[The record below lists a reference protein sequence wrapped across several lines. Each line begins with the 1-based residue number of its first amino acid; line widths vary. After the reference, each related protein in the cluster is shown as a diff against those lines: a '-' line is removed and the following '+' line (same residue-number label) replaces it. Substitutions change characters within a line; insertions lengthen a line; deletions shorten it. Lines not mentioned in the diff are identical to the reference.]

1 MKKFY
6 LSFVTICLIFSA
18 TAPLPV
24 TVYAETNSPEEISP
38 NNTEEKPTQEGSTT
52 SSNETN
58 EKKPATADKTNEE
71 TTNASN
77 TAADTSSPEKET
89 TPDTKTTSPSPKEK
103 AATNQLLAAGD
114 TYIDTF
120 PDEAFAKVIALQ
132 ITGNDDTSQVV
143 TQEQLDSITS
153 LNASGKN
160 ITDVTGINQLTN
172 LTSIDL
178 SQNQLTSIAPI
189 TDLTSLTS
197 LNVSNNLLSIVVI
210 TTAQNIPNLTSLNIS
225 NNPTITKLSI
235 ADQAKLTSFS
245 AALGG
250 SQTSALE
257 ELTLSNLPALT
268 TAGTSSPNSVYF
280 SNYSDV
286 LTTVKLN
293 GLPKIQRAI
302 FDNNLIDDIDVHDMA
317 GLTTLEL
324 HANELTDINKLA
336 DLPMLNYLNASSN
349 QLTTAGIA
357 NVVQLDALQ
366 TLYLDS
372 NLLTSFTLDA
382 ENDLPN
388 LTNLSISSMPTITN
402 IHIADQAKLTS
413 FSASL
418 GGSQTS
424 ALEELTLSNLP
435 ALTTAGTSSPN
446 SVYFSNYSD
455 VLTTVKLNG
464 LPKIQRAIFDNN
476 LIDEVDVH
484 DMDALTTLELHAN
497 ELTDIN
503 KLADLPMLNYLNAS
517 SNQLTNAGIANVV
530 QLDALQ
536 TLYLDSNLLTSFTLD
551 AENDLPNLT
560 NLSISSMPAITN
572 IHIADQAKLTSFSAS
587 LGGRQSALE
596 ELTLSNLPALT
607 TAGTSSPNSVYFS
620 NYSDVLTT
628 VKLNGLPK
636 IQRAIFDNNLIDD
649 IDVHDMA
656 GLTTLELHA
665 NELTD
670 INKLADLPML
680 NYLNASSNQL
690 TNAGIANVVQLDAL
704 QTLYLDSNLLTSF
717 TLDAENDLPN
727 LTNLSI
733 SSMPTITNIH
743 IADQAK
749 LTSFSASL
757 GGRQSALE
765 ELTLSN
771 LPALTTAGTSSPNSV
786 SFSNYSDVLTTVKLN
801 GLPKIQRAIFDNNLI
816 DEVDVHDMDALTTL
830 DLHANE
836 LTDINNL
843 QDVPL
848 LNNINVNNNHIAVL
862 PANLETQVPNLKT
875 LSAGSQT
882 ISLPTQIV
890 SGDLS
895 VANGISN
902 NGVIS
907 APTTI
912 SNSGVYQDGNVNWVY
927 DDIKNLSSVSYN
939 FSEPVNYSGVVGT
952 FSGTVTQPIKVSL
965 APVITA
971 EDSITYPKFS
981 TVTEAEF
988 LTDIQASTS
997 DDSSITSDFG
1007 TVVDFSTPGDYT
1019 VTLNS
1024 ENEDGVPAN
1033 PVTVTVTVEKAPA
1046 PIITADSEITYMKHS
1061 TITSA
1066 EFLTGIHATTNDGS
1080 PITSDF
1086 ETVVDFETAGDY
1098 TVTLQSVNSDGIAA
1112 TPVTVTV
1119 HVEKAPA
1126 PIITADSEISYA
1138 KNSTID
1144 SQQFYNDIH
1153 ASTSDGSPIT
1163 SDFDAVVDFTT
1174 PGDYTVTL
1182 NSVNEDG
1189 IAASPITVVVHVEKT
1204 PAPIIT
1210 ADSEISYAK
1219 NSTIDSQQFY
1229 NDIHASTS
1237 DDSPI
1242 TSDFE
1247 TVVDFTTPGDY
1258 TVTLNSVNSDG
1269 VAADPVSVTVHVS
1282 KDPAPI
1288 ISADSEI
1295 TYSKHSNISPAE
1307 FLTAIHA
1314 TTNDG
1319 SPITSNF
1326 ETVVNFEKAGD
1337 YTITLQSMNS
1347 DGVLATPV
1355 TVIVHIAK
1363 DPAPIITAD
1372 SEISYKINSKVDLQ
1386 QFYKDVHATTNDGS
1400 PITSNFKTA
1409 VNFAVTG
1416 DYTVT
1421 LQAKNSDG
1429 VAAEPVKVIV
1439 HITAN
1444 EPTPTPPD
1452 NNGNS
1457 SNSGNNRNSGNSD
1470 NNSSNGAGNGTANNS
1485 NKEGQQTNNSLPD
1498 TGDTNNSLVGIFF
1511 LLIAFSI
1518 FRTAK
1523 KKVK

>member
-1 MKKFY
+1 MG
-6 LSFVTICLIFSA
+6 T
-18 TAPLPV
+18 
-24 TVYAETNSPEEISP
+24 TNS
-38 NNTEEKPTQEGSTT
+38 
-52 SSNETN
+52 
-58 EKKPATADKTNEE
+58 A
-71 TTNASN
+71 
-77 TAADTSSPEKET
+77 
-89 TPDTKTTSPSPKEK
+89 
-103 AATNQLLAAGD
+103 
-114 TYIDTF
+114 
-120 PDEAFAKVIALQ
+120 
-132 ITGNDDTSQVV
+132 
-143 TQEQLDSITS
+143 
-153 LNASGKN
+153 
-160 ITDVTGINQLTN
+160 
-172 LTSIDL
+172 
-178 SQNQLTSIAPI
+178 
-189 TDLTSLTS
+189 
-197 LNVSNNLLSIVVI
+197 
-210 TTAQNIPNLTSLNIS
+210 
-225 NNPTITKLSI
+225 
-235 ADQAKLTSFS
+235 
-245 AALGG
+245 
-250 SQTSALE
+250 
-257 ELTLSNLPALT
+257 
-268 TAGTSSPNSVYF
+268 NSVTF

-293 GLPKIQRAI
+293 GLPKIQRAN
-302 FDNNLIDDIDVHDMA
+302 FDRNLIGDIDVHDMA
-317 GLTTLEL
+317 GLTYLDL
-324 HANELTDINKLA
+324 DSNELTEINKLA
-336 DLPMLNYLNASSN
+336 DLPALTSLDVSSN
-349 QLTTAGIA
+349 QLTNAGIT

-418 GGSQTS
+418 GGSQS

-435 ALTTAGTSSPN
+435 ALTQAVGTTNSAN
-446 SVYFSNYSD
+446 SVTFSNYSD

-464 LPKIQRAIFDNN
+464 LPKIQNADFDSNF
-476 LIDEVDVH
+476 IDEVDVH
-484 DMDALTTLELHAN
+484 DMA
-497 ELTDIN
+497 
-503 KLADLPMLNYLNAS
+503 
-517 SNQLTNAGIANVV
+517 
-530 QLDALQ
+530 
-536 TLYLDSNLLTSFTLD
+536 
-551 AENDLPNLT
+551 
-560 NLSISSMPAITN
+560 
-572 IHIADQAKLTSFSAS
+572 
-587 LGGRQSALE
+587 
-596 ELTLSNLPALT
+596 
-607 TAGTSSPNSVYFS
+607 
-620 NYSDVLTT
+620 
-628 VKLNGLPK
+628 
-636 IQRAIFDNNLIDD
+636 
-649 IDVHDMA
+649 
-656 GLTTLELHA
+656 
-665 NELTD
+665 
-670 INKLADLPML
+670 
-680 NYLNASSNQL
+680 
-690 TNAGIANVVQLDAL
+690 
-704 QTLYLDSNLLTSF
+704 
-717 TLDAENDLPN
+717 
-727 LTNLSI
+727 
-733 SSMPTITNIH
+733 
-743 IADQAK
+743 
-749 LTSFSASL
+749 
-757 GGRQSALE
+757 
-765 ELTLSN
+765 
-771 LPALTTAGTSSPNSV
+771 
-786 SFSNYSDVLTTVKLN
+786 
-801 GLPKIQRAIFDNNLI
+801 
-816 DEVDVHDMDALTTL
+816 ALTTL

-912 SNSGVYQDGNVNWVY
+912 SNSGVYQDGIVNWVY

-1144 SQQFYNDIH
+1144 GQQFYNDIH

-1210 ADSEISYAK
+1210 TDSEISYAK

-1269 VAADPVSVTVHVS
+1269 VAADTVSVTVHVS

-1337 YTITLQSMNS
+1337 YTVTLQSMNS

>member
-103 AATNQLLAAGD
+103 AATTQLLAAGD

-132 ITGNDDTSQVV
+132 ITGSDDTSQVV

-235 ADQAKLTSFS
+235 ADQANLTSFS
-245 AALGG
+245 ASLGG

-268 TAGTSSPNSVYF
+268 QATGSTSSANSVYF

-293 GLPKIQRAI
+293 GLPKIQRVYLQ
-302 FDNNLIDDIDVHDMA
+302 NNLIDDIDVHDMA
-317 GLTTLEL
+317 GLTYLDL
-324 HANELTDINKLA
+324 DSNELTEINKLA
-336 DLPMLNYLNASSN
+336 DLPALTSLDVDSNQLTNAGIANVVQLDALQTLYLSSNLLTSFTLDAENDLPNLTSLSISSMPTITNIHIADQAKLTSFSASLGGSQTSALEELTLSNLPALTQAVGTTNSANSVTFSNYSDVLTTVKLNGLPKIQRANFDRNLIGDIDVHDMAGLTYLDLDSNELTEINKLADLPALTSLDVSSN
-349 QLTTAGIA
+349 QLTNAGIT

-418 GGSQTS
+418 GGSQS

-435 ALTTAGTSSPN
+435 ALTQAVGTTNSAN
-446 SVYFSNYSD
+446 SVTFSNYSD

-464 LPKIQRAIFDNN
+464 LPKIQNADFDSNF
-476 LIDEVDVH
+476 IDEVDVH
-484 DMDALTTLELHAN
+484 DMA
-497 ELTDIN
+497 
-503 KLADLPMLNYLNAS
+503 
-517 SNQLTNAGIANVV
+517 
-530 QLDALQ
+530 
-536 TLYLDSNLLTSFTLD
+536 
-551 AENDLPNLT
+551 
-560 NLSISSMPAITN
+560 
-572 IHIADQAKLTSFSAS
+572 
-587 LGGRQSALE
+587 
-596 ELTLSNLPALT
+596 
-607 TAGTSSPNSVYFS
+607 
-620 NYSDVLTT
+620 
-628 VKLNGLPK
+628 
-636 IQRAIFDNNLIDD
+636 
-649 IDVHDMA
+649 
-656 GLTTLELHA
+656 
-665 NELTD
+665 
-670 INKLADLPML
+670 
-680 NYLNASSNQL
+680 
-690 TNAGIANVVQLDAL
+690 
-704 QTLYLDSNLLTSF
+704 
-717 TLDAENDLPN
+717 
-727 LTNLSI
+727 
-733 SSMPTITNIH
+733 
-743 IADQAK
+743 
-749 LTSFSASL
+749 
-757 GGRQSALE
+757 
-765 ELTLSN
+765 
-771 LPALTTAGTSSPNSV
+771 
-786 SFSNYSDVLTTVKLN
+786 
-801 GLPKIQRAIFDNNLI
+801 
-816 DEVDVHDMDALTTL
+816 ALTTL

-1144 SQQFYNDIH
+1144 GQQFYNDIH

-1189 IAASPITVVVHVEKT
+1189 IAASPITVVVHVEKM

-1210 ADSEISYAK
+1210 TDSEISYAK

-1337 YTITLQSMNS
+1337 YTVTLQSMNS

-1470 NNSSNGAGNGTANNS
+1470 NNSSNSAGNGTANNS

>member
-1 MKKFY
+1 M
-6 LSFVTICLIFSA
+6 
-18 TAPLPV
+18 
-24 TVYAETNSPEEISP
+24 
-38 NNTEEKPTQEGSTT
+38 
-52 SSNETN
+52 
-58 EKKPATADKTNEE
+58 
-71 TTNASN
+71 
-77 TAADTSSPEKET
+77 
-89 TPDTKTTSPSPKEK
+89 
-103 AATNQLLAAGD
+103 
-114 TYIDTF
+114 
-120 PDEAFAKVIALQ
+120 IALQ
-132 ITGNDDTSQVV
+132 ITGSDDTSQVV

-235 ADQAKLTSFS
+235 ADQANLTSFS
-245 AALGG
+245 ASLGG

-268 TAGTSSPNSVYF
+268 QATGSTSSANSVYF

-293 GLPKIQRAI
+293 GLPKIQRAN
-302 FDNNLIDDIDVHDMA
+302 FDRNLIDDIDVHDMA
-317 GLTTLEL
+317 GLTYLDL
-324 HANELTDINKLA
+324 DSNELTEINKLA
-336 DLPMLNYLNASSN
+336 DLPALTSLDVDSNQLTNAGIANVVQLDALQTLYLSSNLLTSFTLDAENDLPNLTSLSISSMPTITNIHIADQAKLTSFSASLGGSQTSALEELTLSNLPALTQAVGTTNSANSVTFSNYSDVLTTVKLNGLPKIQRANFDRNLIDDIDVHDMAGLTYLDLDSNELTEINKLADLPALTSLDVDSNQLTNAGIANVVQLDALQTLYLSSNLLTSFTLDAENDLPNLTSLSISSMPTITNIHIADQAKLTSFSASLGGSQTSALEELTLSNLPALTQAVGATNSANSVTFSNYSDVLTTVKLNGLPKIQRANFDRNLIGDIDVHDMAGLTYLDLDSNELTEINKLADLPALTSLDVSSN
-349 QLTTAGIA
+349 QLTNAGIT

-418 GGSQTS
+418 GGSQS

-435 ALTTAGTSSPN
+435 ALTQAVGTTNSAN
-446 SVYFSNYSD
+446 SVTFSNYSD

-464 LPKIQRAIFDNN
+464 LPKIQNADFDSNF
-476 LIDEVDVH
+476 IDEVDVH
-484 DMDALTTLELHAN
+484 DMA
-497 ELTDIN
+497 
-503 KLADLPMLNYLNAS
+503 
-517 SNQLTNAGIANVV
+517 
-530 QLDALQ
+530 
-536 TLYLDSNLLTSFTLD
+536 
-551 AENDLPNLT
+551 
-560 NLSISSMPAITN
+560 
-572 IHIADQAKLTSFSAS
+572 
-587 LGGRQSALE
+587 
-596 ELTLSNLPALT
+596 
-607 TAGTSSPNSVYFS
+607 
-620 NYSDVLTT
+620 
-628 VKLNGLPK
+628 
-636 IQRAIFDNNLIDD
+636 
-649 IDVHDMA
+649 
-656 GLTTLELHA
+656 
-665 NELTD
+665 
-670 INKLADLPML
+670 
-680 NYLNASSNQL
+680 
-690 TNAGIANVVQLDAL
+690 
-704 QTLYLDSNLLTSF
+704 
-717 TLDAENDLPN
+717 
-727 LTNLSI
+727 
-733 SSMPTITNIH
+733 
-743 IADQAK
+743 
-749 LTSFSASL
+749 
-757 GGRQSALE
+757 
-765 ELTLSN
+765 
-771 LPALTTAGTSSPNSV
+771 
-786 SFSNYSDVLTTVKLN
+786 
-801 GLPKIQRAIFDNNLI
+801 
-816 DEVDVHDMDALTTL
+816 ALTTL

-1046 PIITADSEITYMKHS
+1046 PIITADSEITYVKHS

-1144 SQQFYNDIH
+1144 GQQFYNDIH

-1210 ADSEISYAK
+1210 TDSEISYAK

-1269 VAADPVSVTVHVS
+1269 VAADTVSVTVHVS

-1337 YTITLQSMNS
+1337 YTVTLQSMNS

-1452 NNGNS
+1452 NNGN
-1457 SNSGNNRNSGNSD
+1457 NSGNNRNSGNSD

>member
-189 TDLTSLTS
+189 TDLTSLAS

-235 ADQAKLTSFS
+235 ADQANLTSFS
-245 AALGG
+245 ASLGG

-418 GGSQTS
+418 GGRQS

-484 DMDALTTLELHAN
+484 DMDALTTL
-497 ELTDIN
+497 
-503 KLADLPMLNYLNAS
+503 
-517 SNQLTNAGIANVV
+517 
-530 QLDALQ
+530 
-536 TLYLDSNLLTSFTLD
+536 
-551 AENDLPNLT
+551 
-560 NLSISSMPAITN
+560 
-572 IHIADQAKLTSFSAS
+572 
-587 LGGRQSALE
+587 
-596 ELTLSNLPALT
+596 
-607 TAGTSSPNSVYFS
+607 
-620 NYSDVLTT
+620 
-628 VKLNGLPK
+628 
-636 IQRAIFDNNLIDD
+636 
-649 IDVHDMA
+649 
-656 GLTTLELHA
+656 
-665 NELTD
+665 
-670 INKLADLPML
+670 
-680 NYLNASSNQL
+680 
-690 TNAGIANVVQLDAL
+690 
-704 QTLYLDSNLLTSF
+704 
-717 TLDAENDLPN
+717 
-727 LTNLSI
+727 
-733 SSMPTITNIH
+733 
-743 IADQAK
+743 
-749 LTSFSASL
+749 
-757 GGRQSALE
+757 
-765 ELTLSN
+765 
-771 LPALTTAGTSSPNSV
+771 
-786 SFSNYSDVLTTVKLN
+786 
-801 GLPKIQRAIFDNNLI
+801 
-816 DEVDVHDMDALTTL
+816 

-836 LTDINNL
+836 LTEINNL

-1144 SQQFYNDIH
+1144 GQQFYNDIH

-1269 VAADPVSVTVHVS
+1269 VAADPVSVTVHVE

-1337 YTITLQSMNS
+1337 YTVTLQSMNS

-1363 DPAPIITAD
+1363 DSAPIITAD

-1400 PITSNFKTA
+1400 PMTSNFKTA

-1470 NNSSNGAGNGTANNS
+1470 NNSSNSAGNSTANNS

>member
-189 TDLTSLTS
+189 TNLTSLTS

-235 ADQAKLTSFS
+235 ADQANLTSFS
-245 AALGG
+245 ASLGG

-268 TAGTSSPNSVYF
+268 QAGTSSPNSVYF

-293 GLPKIQRAI
+293 GLPKIQRAY
-302 FDNNLIDDIDVHDMA
+302 FDRNLIDDVDVHDMA
-317 GLTTLEL
+317 TLTYLDL
-324 HANELTDINKLA
+324 DSNELTEINKLA
-336 DLPMLNYLNASSN
+336 DLPALTYLDADSN
-349 QLTTAGIA
+349 QLTNAGIA

-372 NLLTSFTLDA
+372 NLLTNFTLDA

-435 ALTTAGTSSPN
+435 ALTQAAGSANPVN

-464 LPKIQRAIFDNN
+464 LPKIQRAYFDRN
-476 LIDEVDVH
+476 LIDDVDVH
-484 DMDALTTLELHAN
+484 DMATLTYLDLDSN
-497 ELTDIN
+497 ELTEIN
-503 KLADLPMLNYLNAS
+503 KLADLPALTYLDAD

-536 TLYLDSNLLTSFTLD
+536 TLYLDSNLLT
-551 AENDLPNLT
+551 N
-560 NLSISSMPAITN
+560 
-572 IHIADQAKLTSFSAS
+572 
-587 LGGRQSALE
+587 
-596 ELTLSNLPALT
+596 
-607 TAGTSSPNSVYFS
+607 
-620 NYSDVLTT
+620 
-628 VKLNGLPK
+628 
-636 IQRAIFDNNLIDD
+636 
-649 IDVHDMA
+649 
-656 GLTTLELHA
+656 
-665 NELTD
+665 
-670 INKLADLPML
+670 
-680 NYLNASSNQL
+680 
-690 TNAGIANVVQLDAL
+690 
-704 QTLYLDSNLLTSF
+704 F

-757 GGRQSALE
+757 GGSQTSALE

-771 LPALTTAGTSSPNSV
+771 LPALTQAAGSANPVNSV
-786 SFSNYSDVLTTVKLN
+786 YFSNYSDVLTTVKLN
-801 GLPKIQRAIFDNNLI
+801 GLPKIQRAYFDRNLI
-816 DEVDVHDMDALTTL
+816 DDVDVHDMATLNFL
-830 DLHANE
+830 DLGSNE
-836 LTDINNL
+836 LNEINNL

-939 FSEPVNYSGVVGT
+939 FSVPVNYSGVVGT

-1204 PAPIIT
+1204 PAPLIT

-1242 TSDFE
+1242 TSDFDA
-1247 TVVDFTTPGDY
+1247 VVDFTTPGDY

-1269 VAADPVSVTVHVS
+1269 VAADPVSVTVHVE

-1337 YTITLQSMNS
+1337 YTVILQSMNS

-1400 PITSNFKTA
+1400 PMTSNFKTA

-1444 EPTPTPPD
+1444 EPTPTPTPPD

-1470 NNSSNGAGNGTANNS
+1470 NNSSNSAGNSTANNS

-1523 KKVK
+1523 KKIN

>member
-132 ITGNDDTSQVV
+132 ITGSDDTSQVV

-235 ADQAKLTSFS
+235 ADQANLTSFS
-245 AALGG
+245 ASLGG

-268 TAGTSSPNSVYF
+268 QATGSTSSANSVYF

-293 GLPKIQRAI
+293 GLPKIQRAN
-302 FDNNLIDDIDVHDMA
+302 FDRNLIDDIDVHDMA
-317 GLTTLEL
+317 GLTYLDL
-324 HANELTDINKLA
+324 DSNELTEINKLA
-336 DLPMLNYLNASSN
+336 DLPALTSLDVDSNQLTNAGIANVVQLDALQTLYLSSNLLTSFTLDAENDLPNLTSLSISSMPTITNIHIADQAKLTSFSASLGGSQTSALEELTLSNLPALTQAVGTTNSANSVTFSNYSDVLTTVKLNGLPKIQRANFDRNLIGDIDVHDMAGLTYLDLDSNELTEINKLADLPALTSLDVSSN
-349 QLTTAGIA
+349 QLTNAGIT

-418 GGSQTS
+418 GGSQS

-435 ALTTAGTSSPN
+435 ALTQAVGTTNSAN
-446 SVYFSNYSD
+446 SVTFSNYSD

-464 LPKIQRAIFDNN
+464 LPKIQNADFDSNF
-476 LIDEVDVH
+476 IDEVDVH
-484 DMDALTTLELHAN
+484 DMA
-497 ELTDIN
+497 
-503 KLADLPMLNYLNAS
+503 
-517 SNQLTNAGIANVV
+517 
-530 QLDALQ
+530 
-536 TLYLDSNLLTSFTLD
+536 
-551 AENDLPNLT
+551 
-560 NLSISSMPAITN
+560 
-572 IHIADQAKLTSFSAS
+572 
-587 LGGRQSALE
+587 
-596 ELTLSNLPALT
+596 
-607 TAGTSSPNSVYFS
+607 
-620 NYSDVLTT
+620 
-628 VKLNGLPK
+628 
-636 IQRAIFDNNLIDD
+636 
-649 IDVHDMA
+649 
-656 GLTTLELHA
+656 
-665 NELTD
+665 
-670 INKLADLPML
+670 
-680 NYLNASSNQL
+680 
-690 TNAGIANVVQLDAL
+690 
-704 QTLYLDSNLLTSF
+704 
-717 TLDAENDLPN
+717 
-727 LTNLSI
+727 
-733 SSMPTITNIH
+733 
-743 IADQAK
+743 
-749 LTSFSASL
+749 
-757 GGRQSALE
+757 
-765 ELTLSN
+765 
-771 LPALTTAGTSSPNSV
+771 
-786 SFSNYSDVLTTVKLN
+786 
-801 GLPKIQRAIFDNNLI
+801 
-816 DEVDVHDMDALTTL
+816 ALTTL

-1046 PIITADSEITYMKHS
+1046 PIITADSEITYVKHS

-1144 SQQFYNDIH
+1144 GQQFYNDIH

-1210 ADSEISYAK
+1210 TDSEISYAK

-1337 YTITLQSMNS
+1337 YTVTLQSMNS

-1386 QFYKDVHATTNDGS
+1386 QFYKDVHATTSDGS

-1421 LQAKNSDG
+1421 LQAKNNDG

>member
-132 ITGNDDTSQVV
+132 ITGSDDTSQVV

-235 ADQAKLTSFS
+235 ADQANLTSFS
-245 AALGG
+245 ASLGG

-268 TAGTSSPNSVYF
+268 QATGSTSSANSVYF

-293 GLPKIQRAI
+293 GLPKIQRVYLQ
-302 FDNNLIDDIDVHDMA
+302 NNLIDDIDVHDMA
-317 GLTTLEL
+317 GLTYLDL
-324 HANELTDINKLA
+324 DSNELTEINKLA
-336 DLPMLNYLNASSN
+336 DLPALTSLDVSSN
-349 QLTTAGIA
+349 QLTNAGIT

-388 LTNLSISSMPTITN
+388 LTSLSISSMPTITN

-413 FSASL
+413 FSAVL

-435 ALTTAGTSSPN
+435 ALTQAVGTTNSAN
-446 SVYFSNYSD
+446 SVTFSNYSD

-464 LPKIQRAIFDNN
+464 LPKIQNADFDSNF
-476 LIDEVDVH
+476 IDEVDVH
-484 DMDALTTLELHAN
+484 DMA
-497 ELTDIN
+497 
-503 KLADLPMLNYLNAS
+503 
-517 SNQLTNAGIANVV
+517 
-530 QLDALQ
+530 
-536 TLYLDSNLLTSFTLD
+536 
-551 AENDLPNLT
+551 
-560 NLSISSMPAITN
+560 
-572 IHIADQAKLTSFSAS
+572 
-587 LGGRQSALE
+587 
-596 ELTLSNLPALT
+596 
-607 TAGTSSPNSVYFS
+607 
-620 NYSDVLTT
+620 
-628 VKLNGLPK
+628 
-636 IQRAIFDNNLIDD
+636 
-649 IDVHDMA
+649 
-656 GLTTLELHA
+656 
-665 NELTD
+665 
-670 INKLADLPML
+670 
-680 NYLNASSNQL
+680 
-690 TNAGIANVVQLDAL
+690 
-704 QTLYLDSNLLTSF
+704 
-717 TLDAENDLPN
+717 
-727 LTNLSI
+727 
-733 SSMPTITNIH
+733 
-743 IADQAK
+743 
-749 LTSFSASL
+749 
-757 GGRQSALE
+757 
-765 ELTLSN
+765 
-771 LPALTTAGTSSPNSV
+771 
-786 SFSNYSDVLTTVKLN
+786 
-801 GLPKIQRAIFDNNLI
+801 
-816 DEVDVHDMDALTTL
+816 ALTTL

-912 SNSGVYQDGNVNWVY
+912 SNSGVYQDGIVNWVY

-1144 SQQFYNDIH
+1144 GQQFYNDIH

-1210 ADSEISYAK
+1210 TDSEISYAK

-1269 VAADPVSVTVHVS
+1269 VAADTVSVTVHVS

-1337 YTITLQSMNS
+1337 YTVTLQSMNS

>member
-1 MKKFY
+1 
-6 LSFVTICLIFSA
+6 
-18 TAPLPV
+18 
-24 TVYAETNSPEEISP
+24 
-38 NNTEEKPTQEGSTT
+38 
-52 SSNETN
+52 
-58 EKKPATADKTNEE
+58 
-71 TTNASN
+71 
-77 TAADTSSPEKET
+77 
-89 TPDTKTTSPSPKEK
+89 
-103 AATNQLLAAGD
+103 
-114 TYIDTF
+114 
-120 PDEAFAKVIALQ
+120 
-132 ITGNDDTSQVV
+132 
-143 TQEQLDSITS
+143 
-153 LNASGKN
+153 
-160 ITDVTGINQLTN
+160 
-172 LTSIDL
+172 
-178 SQNQLTSIAPI
+178 
-189 TDLTSLTS
+189 
-197 LNVSNNLLSIVVI
+197 
-210 TTAQNIPNLTSLNIS
+210 
-225 NNPTITKLSI
+225 
-235 ADQAKLTSFS
+235 
-245 AALGG
+245 
-250 SQTSALE
+250 
-257 ELTLSNLPALT
+257 
-268 TAGTSSPNSVYF
+268 
-280 SNYSDV
+280 
-286 LTTVKLN
+286 
-293 GLPKIQRAI
+293 IQRAI
-302 FDNNLIDDIDVHDMA
+302 FDNNLIDEVDVHDMDA
-317 GLTTLEL
+317 LTTLDL

-418 GGSQTS
+418 GGRQS

-484 DMDALTTLELHAN
+484 DMDALTTL
-497 ELTDIN
+497 
-503 KLADLPMLNYLNAS
+503 
-517 SNQLTNAGIANVV
+517 
-530 QLDALQ
+530 
-536 TLYLDSNLLTSFTLD
+536 
-551 AENDLPNLT
+551 
-560 NLSISSMPAITN
+560 
-572 IHIADQAKLTSFSAS
+572 
-587 LGGRQSALE
+587 
-596 ELTLSNLPALT
+596 
-607 TAGTSSPNSVYFS
+607 
-620 NYSDVLTT
+620 
-628 VKLNGLPK
+628 
-636 IQRAIFDNNLIDD
+636 
-649 IDVHDMA
+649 
-656 GLTTLELHA
+656 
-665 NELTD
+665 
-670 INKLADLPML
+670 
-680 NYLNASSNQL
+680 
-690 TNAGIANVVQLDAL
+690 
-704 QTLYLDSNLLTSF
+704 
-717 TLDAENDLPN
+717 
-727 LTNLSI
+727 
-733 SSMPTITNIH
+733 
-743 IADQAK
+743 
-749 LTSFSASL
+749 
-757 GGRQSALE
+757 
-765 ELTLSN
+765 
-771 LPALTTAGTSSPNSV
+771 
-786 SFSNYSDVLTTVKLN
+786 
-801 GLPKIQRAIFDNNLI
+801 
-816 DEVDVHDMDALTTL
+816 

-848 LNNINVNNNHIAVL
+848 LNNINVDNNHIAVL
-862 PANLETQVPNLKT
+862 PTNLETQVPNLKT

-902 NGVIS
+902 NGFIS

-1269 VAADPVSVTVHVS
+1269 VAADPVSVTVHVE

-1337 YTITLQSMNS
+1337 YTVTLQSMNS

-1363 DPAPIITAD
+1363 DSAPIITAD

-1400 PITSNFKTA
+1400 PMTSNFKTA

-1444 EPTPTPPD
+1444 EPTPTPTPTPTPPD

-1470 NNSSNGAGNGTANNS
+1470 NNSSNSAGNSTANNS
-1485 NKEGQQTNNSLPD
+1485 NKEGQQANNSLPD